1 VFEALGMCSI
11 LFLRAGVTVLR
22 PSSHIITNRQP
33 ANASLSSMALSH
45 PQRDETRG
53 NYMAAAEN
61 SRMLR
66 VGSNRTRRF
75 RSLWKAFHKERYA
88 KVEVMRSSLVDRL
101 MGIFQPDLLNFPQSY
116 ERICLI

>member
-1 VFEALGMCSI
+1 
-11 LFLRAGVTVLR
+11 
-22 PSSHIITNRQP
+22 
-33 ANASLSSMALSH
+33 
-45 PQRDETRG
+45 
-53 NYMAAAEN
+53 MAAAEN